1 MDEIRYPI
9 FSITG
14 NMCMCTAGYS
24 ANVRRVSGVAEKLS
38 NMKVSSTNNRPLA
51 KAQPMKSG
59 GWNGQSDS
67 MFSRRSH
74 EFLPPRTY
82 SKKVA
87 G

>member
-1 MDEIRYPI
+1 
-9 FSITG
+9 
-14 NMCMCTAGYS
+14 MCTAGYPGN
-24 ANVRRVSGVAEKLS
+24 ARGVSGVAEKLS

-51 KAQPMKSG
+51 KAQPQPMKSG
-59 GWNGQSDS
+59 GWTRQSDN

-74 EFLPPRTY
+74 EFLPPTTY